1 MKIISVVGARPNFM
15 KIAPFINAINEI
27 NSASF
32 PPSGG
37 NPGVRDKGWQG
48 KGVNAVNTASSPT
61 LGGDASV
68 RPEAQEAEGVNSIHA
83 VNTASSLPL
92 GGVRGG
98 FFSVPLPHGIPC
110 CPSKK
115 QKDGITFESE

>member
-61 LGGDASV
+61 FGGDASV
-68 RPEAQEAEGVNSIHA
+68 RPEAQEAEGVKCHSRSEYRFFSPPPGEPEG
-83 VNTASSLPL
+83 ASPPL
-92 GGVRGG
+92 GTG
-98 FFSVPLPHGIPC
+98 
-110 CPSKK
+110 
-115 QKDGITFESE
+115 